1 MSATASAQSCSS
13 PFCSE
18 ARSSALRRRRCSEG
32 RFAQR
37 RAGMRAAA
45 ANLGAMVRAKAQ
57 RTLVKSPPELWSEL
71 SDEQTLR
78 AHLAGLSDV
87 RITSRVE
94 ERRIEW
100 QASGARGSIEI
111 EPSGWGTKV
120 MLSLERDDHGSA
132 QSSPAQTPP
141 SPAEALGERRP
152 EPMPEGPAAA
162 PSTPTAAVGP
172 PARTATDPALPDLG
186 AGPAPEPPAGSE
198 PEWPT
203 LRRRSLRARI
213 GALLRIASPERRRQ
227 RSRQTERPGG
237 EAPRDELPPGGSG
250 HDVPGADGLE
260 AEFERLSAAVLA
272 PARPHGASPQAAEE
286 PAADAPDDPVKAG
299 ASSGQ
304 LTSAGIGYAPDESL
318 RSAQEL
324 LSSLL
329 DRLGEAHHRPFSRA

>member
-1 MSATASAQSCSS
+1 MSATASAQSCSFPS
-13 PFCSE
+13 CCEPRSAAVGRRHRSE
-18 ARSSALRRRRCSEG
+18 RGSAR
-32 RFAQR
+32 R

-45 ANLGAMVRAKAQ
+45 ANLGAMVRANAQ

-78 AHLAGLSDV
+78 AHLADLSDV

-111 EPSGWGTKV
+111 QPSGWGTKV
-120 MLSLERDDHGSA
+120 MLSLEQDDHGST
-132 QSSPAQTPP
+132 QSSPTGTPP
-141 SPAEALGERRP
+141 SPAEALAERQP
-152 EPMPEGPAAA
+152 EPMREGPAAGR
-162 PSTPTAAVGP
+162 STSSA
-172 PARTATDPALPDLG
+172 
-186 AGPAPEPPAGSE
+186 APETLAGSE
-198 PEWPT
+198 PPWPA

-213 GALLRIASPERRRQ
+213 GALLRIASPERRRR
-227 RSRQTERPGG
+227 RSQQSERPGS
-237 EAPRDELPPGGSG
+237 EAPGEELPPGGG

-272 PARPHGASPQAAEE
+272 PARPHGASPQAPEE
-286 PAADAPDDPVKAG
+286 PAAVAPDGRVKAG
-299 ASSGQ
+299 VSSGRP
-304 LTSAGIGYAPDESL
+304 TSAGIGDAQDEPL

-324 LSSLL
+324 LSALL